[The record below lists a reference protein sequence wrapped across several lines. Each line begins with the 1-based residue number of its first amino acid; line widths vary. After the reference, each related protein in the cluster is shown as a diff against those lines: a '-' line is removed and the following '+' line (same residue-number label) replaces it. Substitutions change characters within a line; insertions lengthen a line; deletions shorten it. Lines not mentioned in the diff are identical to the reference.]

1 MGHALASLDS
11 EESEIVAEKGSSPKR
26 GSWWQEASRWCPSS
40 PGNCSG
46 REAGIV
52 GGVWVQ
58 EVGKCDLHP
67 GSASSRHHGSG
78 KPLNLIFFLLPTKEL
93 GVDSV
98 YVTCLVGWASKV
110 VAILTVSSVLGP
122 PGKGVII

>member
-1 MGHALASLDS
+1 M
-11 EESEIVAEKGSSPKR
+11 
-26 GSWWQEASRWCPSS
+26 
-40 PGNCSG
+40 
-46 REAGIV
+46 

-122 PGKGVII
+122 LERV